1 MADKK
6 QEQYEIYFKEILD
19 ELEKEFAKSNEY
31 SKTIDAEIEK
41 FTEYA
46 NSKGGQHYLTEHIKN
61 AIALQSQRQS
71 IIKDK
76 FSIKKAILDYT
87 FKDNDEGT
95 EQSLFKELQKLVQ
108 GSKEKIEKSNKTH
121 EEIATKIED
130 TSLDAEIDELLED
143 YPDEDDE

>member
-6 QEQYEIYFKEILD
+6 QEYEQYFQEILD

-31 SKTIDAEIEK
+31 SKTIDDEIKK
-41 FTEYA
+41 FSDFA
-46 NSKGGQHYLTEHIKN
+46 NSKGGQHYLIEHIRN
-61 AIALQSQRQS
+61 AITLQSQRQS

-87 FKDNDEGT
+87 FKDDDEGS
-95 EQSLFKELQKLVQ
+95 EQNLFKELQKLVQ
-108 GSKEKIEKSNKTH
+108 DSKKKIDKSNQKH
-121 EEIATKIED
+121 QEVATKIED